1 MALRRE
7 AGVYGLGYAAYL
19 LDGGAAAVAHLCQM
33 PARLD
38 RLGTLAGRD
47 DVQGGE
53 SRCQEIG
60 RLPGGLQAVAEQ
72 DPDPLLR
79 VGAFEFVEAD
89 AEAQPDVGQAAAGER
104 EQAIEQRVERQR
116 LVEAFE
122 NRRLPPERD
131 DGERILPDAHGHRGE
146 SQGRMKDR

>member
-7 AGVYGLGYAAYL
+7 AGVYRLGYAAYL
-19 LDGGAAAVAHLCQM
+19 RDGGAAAVAHLCQM
-33 PARLD
+33 SARLD
-38 RLGTLAGRD
+38 RLGALAGRD

-72 DPDPLLR
+72 NPDPLLR
-79 VGAFEFVEAD
+79 VGVLQFVEAD
-89 AEAQPDVGQAAAGER
+89 AQAKTDVGQAAAGER
-104 EQAIEQRVERQR
+104 QQAIEQRVERQR
-116 LVEAFE
+116 LVAELE

-131 DGERILPDAHGHRGE
+131 D
-146 SQGRMKDR
+146 